1 MSYMQQY
8 GNLTDKFANQTW
20 DNKWGSQDCSNPN
33 YIDWITYDIRQIPEY
48 KDCTFYFE
56 DNNNVAATSQENIF
70 TNENQNDIDILK
82 ESSKCDDNSNIVDEY
97 YIQEQNNDMPQL
109 SNILEE
115 DNISEEDPSDLYN
128 ELILEEDF
136 KKREKEIKQ
145 IQKEIKKLNRQE
157 LLLQNEEREIE
168 LLLQNEKQELLEL
181 VGPNDNMRN
190 KNQEQQ
196 DNTMNKYNSDEPKDT
211 DEKEPSDNMRNRKK
225 TKTYD
230 YNLSLPPPI
239 KTVKNEQ
246 IVNKGSTLDNNLD
259 I

>member
-70 TNENQNDIDILK
+70 TNENQNNIDILN
-82 ESSKCDDNSNIVDEY
+82 ESSQCNYNNI
-97 YIQEQNNDMPQL
+97 IPEQNNDMLQL

-115 DNISEEDPSDLYN
+115 ENITAEDPSNLYN
-128 ELILEEDF
+128 TLILEEDF
-136 KKREKEIKQ
+136 EKREKEIKQ
-145 IQKEIKKLNRQE
+145 IKKKRKELNRQE
-157 LLLQNEEREIE
+157 LLLQNEE
-168 LLLQNEKQELLEL
+168 QELLEQS
-181 VGPNDNMRN
+181 GPNDNMKK
-190 KNQEQQ
+190 KNQEPH
-196 DNTMNKYNSDEPKDT
+196 DNMRKKYTSDELKDT

-225 TKTYD
+225 PKTYD
-230 YNLSLPPPI
+230 YNLSLPDCN
-239 KTVKNEQ
+239 KTKSKLLNIDNEGQ
-246 IVNKGSTLDNNLD
+246 AFFFSYLQP
-259 I
+259 